1 MGYRSTSITF
11 SFAVVFLLIAILAR
25 ATALTTQGP
34 WFSPSVSAQFYAV
47 TLLAGTLLAFGLAAL
62 ASHRTSQLD
71 TSLRAADWEVE
82 MLDRIAASGTGGGED
97 SNPLPGG
104 SSELDALLGQL
115 ETVEAGGTTA
125 TGKVGHDSI
134 IEVSRVHQRAS
145 VVGKQE
151 LRQSLVKQRE
161 SIRFARDR
169 VWPSVIGPVSLA
181 IFFVAVSGSML
192 PGAEVF
198 LVDQFQLNTMLVLT
212 LAYSWWLLV
221 AWAVLAVAL
230 LPTDWTHTKVFRPR
244 LFERVE

>member
-11 SFAVVFLLIAILAR
+11 SFAVVFLLIVILAR
-25 ATALTTQGP
+25 ATAVTTPEP
-34 WFSPSVSAQFYAV
+34 WYSPSVSAQFYAV
-47 TLLAGTLLAFGLAAL
+47 TLLGGTLLAFGLAAL

-71 TSLRAADWEVE
+71 ASLRAADWEVE

-97 SNPLPGG
+97 SNPLG
-104 SSELDALLGQL
+104 SSALDAVLGQL

-125 TGKVGHDSI
+125 TDKVGHDSI

-145 VVGKQE
+145 VVGKLE

-161 SIRFARDR
+161 SIRFAREH

-198 LVDQFQLNTMLVLT
+198 LVDQFQLNTMLILT

-221 AWAVLAVAL
+221 AWAALAVAL
-230 LPTDWTHTKVFRPR
+230 LPTEWTHTKVFRPR